1 MEEGEV
7 GKEHKVVASCA
18 HGVHPEAFVMGTP
31 STNGW
36 TSAEEGCSEQEY
48 PKITVYADSAVQTHP
63 PSK

>member
-1 MEEGEV
+1 ME
-7 GKEHKVVASCA
+7 KKHKVVASCA
-18 HGVHPEAFVMGTP
+18 QGVHPEPFLVGIP

-48 PKITVYADSAVQTHP
+48 PKITGCEDSAAQAHP